1 MDNFESAVQCAIE
14 QSKSAFQKLRHDI
27 NDGLSSLD
35 DAAKILQKWA
45 TTADRSQI
53 TEPTSTNTAQLAE
66 QLASLFNERSK
77 QIKEV
82 FDRQQQ
88 SLSTFNIVLFGRTGA
103 GKSSLIEAF
112 AKGNGV
118 TVSRGE
124 SDWTTEVRPLQWHSC
139 LLFDTPG
146 ISGWGRT
153 MSRSELEECA
163 QRAVEIA
170 DVVLVCF
177 DSQSQQAAE
186 FHKVADWV
194 QKYGKPVVAVL
205 NQRNSRWRMP
215 TLVPIASARRG
226 LSQSIVQHTSNIRDE
241 LGKIGLVGV
250 PIVAISTKRALF
262 ARATEP
268 FQGPDA
274 ETLKKHRSQY
284 GIKQLESWSNFP
296 ALESLIIEAVNQDA
310 VGLRLGMLREK
321 GCGVLRE
328 LIDELVYWS
337 LKARDASNICEG
349 LIEGTLRIVGYSPSD
364 DTSSRKSFRNNHGD
378 VDLLTNL
385 EQLRGKPF
393 QASTQGEFHN

>member
-1 MDNFESAVQCAIE
+1 MNDFESTIQSAIE
-14 QSKSAFQKLRHDI
+14 QSTNTFQELEHNI
-27 NDGLSSLD
+27 NDGLSNLD
-35 DAAKILQKWA
+35 DTAKSLLNWA
-45 TTADRSQI
+45 VTTDQSLI
-53 TEPTSTNTAQLAE
+53 TEPTSTNTTQLAE
-66 QLASLFNERSK
+66 QLSSLFKKRNK
-77 QIKEV
+77 QIKEI

-88 SLSTFNIVLFGRTGA
+88 TLFTFNIVLFGRTGV

-112 AKGNGV
+112 AQGNGA

-124 SDWTTEVRPLQWHSC
+124 SDWTTEVRPLEWHSC

-153 MSRSELEECA
+153 KSRLELEECA
-163 QRAVEIA
+163 QLAVEIA

-177 DSQSQQAAE
+177 DSQRQQAAE
-186 FHKVADWV
+186 FQKVADWI

-215 TLVPIASARRG
+215 TLVPIASARRS

-268 FQGPDA
+268 FQGPDS

-284 GIKQLESWSNFP
+284 GIEQLENWSNFP
-296 ALESLIIEAVNQDA
+296 ALESLIIEAISQDA

-328 LIDELVYWS
+328 LIDELVYWCE
-337 LKARDASNICEG
+337 KARDASNICEG
-349 LIEGTLRIVGYSPSD
+349 FIEGTLRIVGYPPSD
-364 DTSSRKSFRNNHGD
+364 DTSSRKSFRNSRSD
-378 VDLLTNL
+378 ADLITNL
-385 EQLRGKPF
+385 EQLRGTRF
-393 QASTQGEFHN
+393 